1 MSERE
6 NQDGSRNST
15 SAVSETKAPHSSDYA
30 PYPRLNPNN
39 ITPPLHAPIS
49 GAAAT
54 TMLPEFKP
62 YVPPSPAPNKLDSK
76 RMWSGDRYWTD
87 RVIHNGGVT
96 HTRSGAMP

>member
-6 NQDGSRNST
+6 NQDGSWNST
-15 SAVSETKAPHSSDYA
+15 SAVSETKAPPSSDYA

-39 ITPPLHAPIS
+39 ITRPLHAPIS

-62 YVPPSPAPNKLDSK
+62 YGPPSPAPNS
-76 RMWSGDRYWTD
+76 
-87 RVIHNGGVT
+87 
-96 HTRSGAMP
+96 